1 METKECTY
9 IYMKDGYEMITPSL
23 EHAIERTDQ
32 KTVTVK
38 CIGEEPRKISL
49 E

>member
-1 METKECTY
+1 MEAKECTY

-49 E
+49 G